1 MPSTALIATA
11 PLPRL
16 RGALSLLGLLLLGA
30 LQGCRSQTSTLT
42 VPISDWPGYE
52 YFHLAKEKGLDRSEQ
67 LQLKLQAF
75 PDPQDI
81 VHAFLRG
88 DLALAQLTTVEAVD
102 ICARVPK
109 RCPVVVLVLDESVGG
124 DKVVVRPEIRGIP
137 GLRHRP
143 VAVTPSTLGPYVLSR
158 ALQKHGLSLED
169 VQIRPMPLLA
179 MADSLRRGEVM
190 GAALFPPF
198 SDEALKGGAARTVF
212 TSREIP
218 GEIYDVLVVEPALLA
233 ERPQEI
239 ARLLRVWQKAHD
251 FADDHPESAIAV
263 MAERE
268 GVSPTEFRR
277 ALEGL
282 RFESLE
288 QQLALFGRGGHLE
301 TNLRSLQQVQ
311 LKLGLIEPGPIP
323 PVNDQPLRLAVK
335 R

>member
-1 MPSTALIATA
+1 LIASA
-11 PLPRL
+11 PLPRI
-16 RGALSLLGLLLLGA
+16 RGALSLLALLLLGA
-30 LQGCRSQTSTLT
+30 LQGCLSQSATLT
-42 VPISDWPGYE
+42 LPISDWPGYE
-52 YFHLAKEKGLDRSEQ
+52 YSHLAKEQGLDRSKQ
-67 LQLKLQAF
+67 LELKLQTF
-75 PDPQDI
+75 HDPQGI

-88 DLALAQLTTVEAVD
+88 DLAKLTTVEAVD

-124 DKVVVRPEIRGIP
+124 DQVVVRPEIRGIP
-137 GLRHRP
+137 DLRQRP

-169 VQIRPMPLLA
+169 VQIRPMPLPG
-179 MADSLRRGEVM
+179 MATSLKRGEVM

-198 SDEALKGGAARTVF
+198 SDAALRDGTARTVF

-218 GEIYDVLVVEPALLA
+218 GEIYDVLVVAPAFLV

-239 ARLLRVWQKAHD
+239 ARLLRVWQKAHE
-251 FADDHPESAIAV
+251 FAADHPERGIAV

-268 GVSPTEFRR
+268 GVTPTEFRR

-282 RFESLE
+282 RFEPLAR
-288 QQLALFGRGGHLE
+288 QQALFRRGGHLE
-301 TNLRSLQQVQ
+301 NNLRSLQQVQ
-311 LKLGLIEPGPIP
+311 VKLGLMEPGPIP
-323 PVNDQPLRLAVK
+323 PVDPHPLRLALK